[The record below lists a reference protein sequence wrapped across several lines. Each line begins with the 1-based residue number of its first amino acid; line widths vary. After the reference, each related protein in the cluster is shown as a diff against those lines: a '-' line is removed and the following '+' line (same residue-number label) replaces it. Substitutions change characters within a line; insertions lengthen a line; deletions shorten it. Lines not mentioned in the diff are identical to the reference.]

1 MPQKAETIENKA
13 VAALLDTYPA
23 DVRAHMLALR
33 ALIYQLAHEAQAG
46 AVEESLK
53 WGEAAYRAPK
63 GSTVRMA
70 WKSETP
76 DVFGLYFI
84 CTTSL
89 LDTFKMLYGDL
100 LRFKGNRAILLQADA
115 PLPIE
120 ELKTCLTLALTYHQR
135 KHLPLLGA
143 RPA

>member
-1 MPQKAETIENKA
+1 M
-13 VAALLDTYPA
+13 AALLEGYPA
-23 DVRAHMLALR
+23 NVRAHMLALR
-33 ALIYQLAHEAQAG
+33 ALIYQLADESQAG

-53 WGEAAYRAPK
+53 WGEAAYRTPR

-70 WKSETP
+70 WQAETP
-76 DVFGLYFI
+76 EVFGLYFI

-100 LRFKGNRAILLQADA
+100 LRFEGNRAILLEADA

-135 KHLPLLGA
+135 KRLPLLGA